1 MNTSGV
7 KKESKNL
14 KFTNTEKQQLK
25 QHNDTVS
32 PLKQIKYLQVKTN
45 YLFQLINQWKEG
57 REEGGR
63 KGRGGEKMKEK
74 DKERKGNKGRTG

>member
-1 MNTSGV
+1 MKTYATLMESKCQCLHHLKSHYNGNKKIMNTSGV

-45 YLFQLINQWKEG
+45 YLFQLIN
-57 REEGGR
+57 
-63 KGRGGEKMKEK
+63 
-74 DKERKGNKGRTG
+74 